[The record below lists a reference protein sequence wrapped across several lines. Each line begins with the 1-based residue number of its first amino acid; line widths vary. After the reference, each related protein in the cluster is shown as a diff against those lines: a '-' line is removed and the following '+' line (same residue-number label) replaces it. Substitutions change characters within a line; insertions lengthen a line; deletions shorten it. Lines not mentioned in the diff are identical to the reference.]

1 MEQPQ
6 QQPQNEAR
14 REIERAMPNSLEAER
29 SVLGAMLIDLEALDA
44 MLETL
49 RPDDFYLS
57 AHTYIFE
64 AMRDTRL
71 GGHAVDLITL
81 SNALERAG
89 KLDAIGGLMYL
100 TELMKFVP
108 TAANVSYYA
117 AIVEEHSMQ
126 RSMIRLGN
134 EMIRDGMDDQKNVE
148 ESLNAAERKIY
159 DITMRKSED
168 SLSPAKDIVPATLN
182 QIGELIQRK
191 GKLTGIATG
200 FSKLDRLTNGLQKSD
215 LIILA
220 ARPAMGKSA
229 FAMNIGQYAALHDS
243 RSVAVFSLE
252 MSKEQL
258 MMRIL
263 CTEASVDSQ
272 KIKDGSLDDAETQR
286 LMEAATMMQSTK
298 FYIDDTPGATVAAIR
313 SKSRRLQAQ
322 QGLDLLIIDYMQL
335 IQGTGMGQRK
345 SDSRVQEVSD
355 MTRALKLLARELQVP
370 IILLAQLNR
379 GPETRQD
386 HRPMVSDLRESGS
399 IEQDADMVILLYR
412 ASVYDKEAGNESE
425 AIVAKNRHGPTETIK
440 LAFEGQYTRFRTL
453 LEEGEMP

>member
-1 MEQPQ
+1 MEQQ
-6 QQPQNEAR
+6 QQQA
-14 REIERAMPNSLEAER
+14 IERALPNSLEAER
-29 SVLGAMLIDLEALDA
+29 SVLGAMLLETEALDA
-44 MLETL
+44 MIEQL
-49 RPDDFYLS
+49 RPEDFYLA
-57 AHTYIFE
+57 AHNYIFE
-64 AMRDTRL
+64 AMRSTRL
-71 GGHAVDLITL
+71 AGGAVDLVTL
-81 SNALERAG
+81 NNALERSG
-89 KLDAIGGLMYL
+89 KLEAAGGIVYL
-100 TELMKFVP
+100 TELMNFVP

-117 AIVEEHSMQ
+117 SIVEEHSIQ
-126 RSMIRLGN
+126 RALIRVGN
-134 EMIRDGMDDQKNVE
+134 DMIRDGMNDQKNVE
-148 ESLNAAERKIY
+148 DSLNEAERRIY
-159 DITMRKSED
+159 DITMRKTED
-168 SLSPAKDIVPATLN
+168 SLAPAKDIVPSTLN

-272 KIKDGSLDDAETQR
+272 KIKDGTLDDAETQR
-286 LMEAATMMQSTK
+286 LMESATFMQSTK
-298 FYIDDTPGATVAAIR
+298 FYIDDSPGATVAGIR
-313 SKSRRLQAQ
+313 SKCRRLKAQ
-322 QGLDLLIIDYMQL
+322 QGLDLVIIDYMQL
-335 IQGTGMGQRK
+335 IQGTGTGQRR

-355 MTRALKLLARELQVP
+355 MTRALKLLARELELP

-379 GPETRQD
+379 GPEQRQD
-386 HRPMVSDLRESGS
+386 HRPMISDLRESGS

-412 ASVYDKEAGNESE
+412 PVVYDPEAGNEAE
-425 AIVAKNRHGPTETIK
+425 AIVAKNRHGPIETID
-440 LAFEGQYTRFRTL
+440 LAFEGMYTRFRTL
-453 LEEGEMP
+453 LREGEEP